1 MLFRFRELV
10 GRYSLVVSDELRDFI
25 ERAFV
30 APAAEPD
37 RERIRQEALREAAL
51 AEVEIEADGTLI
63 SRAGAAEFY
72 RLKLA
77 VTDERLFSLAFE
89 KAPGKAVSLSLRDV
103 NTLVAV
109 QPGQPEA
116 VFVRAPPTRL
126 AGS

>member
-109 QPGQPEA
+109 QPGQPE
-116 VFVRAPPTRL
+116 
-126 AGS
+126 